1 MGRSRIRNRKTADGS
16 GQGGRAKSTHTRSTG
31 LHSTRSPQ
39 ALHWRVKRMLELYVA
54 GALGPEEG
62 HLVERHVPECAACAR
77 DLREISAVAGLLRT
91 LPFAEPSMTSKQMTA
106 NVLARVRATS
116 QRESSNTLEVRWWAP
131 LALQT
136 AGFLVSL
143 ALVSSTSRFP
153 GYVSR
158 LGIHMLVG
166 QVVIMSLS
174 GLLLAVLWILVT
186 GIRRLYRRRAFGH
199 G

>member
-1 MGRSRIRNRKTADGS
+1 MGRSRIRHRKTAHGG
-16 GQGGRAKSTHTRSTG
+16 GQGGRAQSTHTRSTS
-31 LHSTRSPQ
+31 LHGTRSPQ

-62 HLVERHVPECAACAR
+62 HLVEEHVAECAACAR
-77 DLREISAVAGLLRT
+77 DLREISAVAGFLRT
-91 LPFAEPSMTSKQMTA
+91 LPFAEPSTTSKQMTA
-106 NVLARVRATS
+106 NVLARVRTTPQHEGYNS
-116 QRESSNTLEVRWWAP
+116 LEARWWAP
-131 LALQT
+131 FALQT
-136 AGFLVSL
+136 AAFLVSL

-153 GYVSR
+153 GYISR
-158 LGIHMLVG
+158 LGIHILVG

-186 GIRRLYRRRAFGH
+186 GIRRLYIRRGFGH